1 MTASYQKVDQWKLL
15 KLDIGL
21 YLFGLMHTFI
31 CQYTTTVYKWLK
43 IKEQNEAAKGIVYN
57 WIYKY

>member
-1 MTASYQKVDQWKLL
+1 MKAFKTRHRFIFIRINA
-15 KLDIGL
+15 
-21 YLFGLMHTFI
+21 HTFI

-43 IKEQNEAAKGIVYN
+43 INEQNEAAKGIVYN